1 MNTRTGW
8 ISLFYTFFFKNWWSL
23 SQAGSHAGEFS
34 GWWFRIFFYYHPYL
48 GKGSNL
54 TNIFPTGWNHQE
66 VLNFTLDG
74 SLRPFG
80 VRTQDAYWRDSRKE
94 ITISDFELLK
104 APGCCSLFLWSIIVW
119 FFMETLETLLGVT
132 PTRKR
137 MNMDTKNDGPFSAG
151 TCESSPA
158 SKSWRDVEICFSL
171 TSPETN
177 VAKWRS
183 PGKGKSSW
191 KPPFL
196 RGEHVRF
203 L

>member
-54 TNIFPTGWNHQE
+54 TNIFSNGLKPPRSSEFHPWW
-66 VLNFTLDG
+66 VPSALW
-74 SLRPFG
+74 

-137 MNMDTKNDGPFSAG
+137 MNMDTKNDGPFS
-151 TCESSPA
+151 
-158 SKSWRDVEICFSL
+158 L
-171 TSPETN
+171 
-177 VAKWRS
+177 
-183 PGKGKSSW
+183 
-191 KPPFL
+191 
-196 RGEHVRF
+196 EHVNHLRLPRAGGMWRF
-203 L
+203 VFL